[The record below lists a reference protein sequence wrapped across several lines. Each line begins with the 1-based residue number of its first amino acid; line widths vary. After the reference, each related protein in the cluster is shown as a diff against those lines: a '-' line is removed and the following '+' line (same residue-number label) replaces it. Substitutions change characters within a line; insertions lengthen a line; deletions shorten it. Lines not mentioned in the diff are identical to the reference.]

1 MKEHNPTL
9 MLFPLAK
16 AKKIDSKFLFIGK
29 SVSKIIY
36 SLPYDLKNAD
46 INIDPQ
52 RYSIASLIS
61 ASVYFF
67 LFSIVGIIFGFVLT
81 RQMEGETIVLAI
93 IFGSIAFILSLIFH
107 LYFPKIR
114 AKQIAKAVE
123 QDLLFAL
130 RTILI
135 QVSSGISLFESMRV
149 ISRSNYGQVS
159 EEFSEVIRD
168 INSGMN
174 EGQALE
180 KLAFK
185 TKSEILKKIIWQ
197 IITTMRSGGSVVISL
212 RISVNELVD
221 KQMDT
226 IKSYAAELNM
236 WTLIYLIVAAALPS
250 LGVTFL
256 VIASSIGSSGVGP
269 DAVILIVILAIS
281 IQIALILLLRSR
293 VPKVIK

>member
-236 WTLIYLIVAAALPS
+236 WTSIYLIVAAALPS